1 MKPSNNKSI
10 YAIVCANIE
19 ELQETE
25 KVSIA
30 KCDAIAKLANAAMN
44 IHVVEMKRVR
54 MLMEIEQHNK
64 TFEKLELRNVEGK
77 GFDSIE
83 LQ

>member
-10 YAIVCANIE
+10 YAIICANIE

-44 IHVVEMKRVR
+44 VHMIEMKRVR
-54 MLMEIEQHNK
+54 LLMEIEQYNK
-64 TFEKLELRNVEGK
+64 TFKQLELRNVEGT
-77 GFDSIE
+77 GFNSIE